1 MTEEKL
7 NSEEAV
13 LEVTETPVTDQA
25 NGDLNS
31 TEDTPKVQ
39 SLEVP
44 AEEVQEEPQAETPVE
59 GTATYHLLSN
69 GLVRIPVAKK
79 GSFYHEAYGR
89 VSFTDQDFEDIVR
102 NYKESALGFTPYATW
117 GHLVDP
123 KVSVDAEL
131 KKGSLKDFE
140 VEDDVLYALTEPTS
154 DTLELIKNEEY
165 EYASGEFIR
174 NYSDKVTGENK
185 GTVLM
190 RYALTNSPFIPF
202 NDKKIEMVESLSA
215 NSPNECSHSV
225 MNFMLKLNADGGN
238 IFTSDVDTETSTSDE
253 PKEESLLA
261 SEIEDSSAPTKLI
274 NTTESSMELQDK
286 TLNTEVVETATQEA
300 PAVETAPVQAEASL
314 AVTTQEVEVAPT
326 APQFDINKLVEQVV
340 GQVSTSYQAQLDS
353 IKQTAEATINS
364 LKAEITNLTDKLA
377 TQGETV
383 QAFSN
388 SMSAV
393 SRASRYQTIAAQ
405 GVPAALIERFSQ
417 LESQIESG
425 SKVIK
430 LSSTAGETE
439 VSLSDAISQ
448 LLIDAVQTE
457 PVQLEQFGQSISAVE
472 ATGFAADMRRL
483 IDSNRE
489 AAKKVSL

>member
-7 NSEEAV
+7 NTPEAV
-13 LEVTETPVTDQA
+13 LEVAETLATDQV
-25 NGDLNS
+25 NEDLNS
-31 TEDTPKVQ
+31 TEDTSKVQ

-44 AEEVQEEPQAETPVE
+44 VEEVTEEVQEEPKAEEEPTVE
-59 GTATYHLLSN
+59 GTATCHLLSN

-79 GSFYHEAYGR
+79 GSFYHEAYGK

-102 NYKESALGFTPYATW
+102 NYKESVLGFDPYATW

-140 VEDDVLYALTEPTS
+140 VEDDVLYALTEPTP
-154 DTLELIKNEEY
+154 DTLELIQNEEY

-238 IFTSDVDTETSTSDE
+238 VFTSEVDTETLTSDK

-261 SEIEDSSAPTKLI
+261 TEIEDSSAPTNTLT
-274 NTTESSMELQDK
+274 NTTSSMELQD
-286 TLNTEVVETATQEA
+286 TNLNPEVVEAAAQTEAAPTQEVLAATTEPEA
-300 PAVETAPVQAEASL
+300 PAA
-314 AVTTQEVEVAPT
+314 
-326 APQFDINKLVEQVV
+326 APQFDVNKLVEQVV
-340 GQVSTSYQAQLDS
+340 GQVSTAYQAQLDS

-377 TQGETV
+377 SQGETV

-393 SRASRYQTIAAQ
+393 SRANRYQAIAAQ

-417 LESQIESG
+417 LESQIETG